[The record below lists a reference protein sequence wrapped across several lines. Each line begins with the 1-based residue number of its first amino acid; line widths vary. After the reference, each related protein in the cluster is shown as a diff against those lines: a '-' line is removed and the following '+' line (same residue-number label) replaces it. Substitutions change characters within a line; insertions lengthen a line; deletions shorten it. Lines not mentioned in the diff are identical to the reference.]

1 MGDAQRRER
10 LTTKIRLLEFCILQ
24 TQNERNSTNQKMQ
37 ESEGDIFL
45 DYFQELAEI
54 DQLIL
59 NLKKE
64 KQRIIDLL

>member
-1 MGDAQRRER
+1 MGDSQRRER